1 MKLKDLRQKY
11 NGLLQKFIRLFSL
24 TSVAFVVTACYGVAP
39 PYDIEEVLNVQGQ
52 VLGENDEPLASKQ
65 VIVKREN
72 RWEQNRD
79 TLLTQEDGTFQ
90 AQYKD
95 GFFYA
100 DSIKF
105 VVYDANGVYETD
117 SLSFSTNDVVFED
130 EGMVNEHLYRL
141 SYSLR
146 ADIRLKKK

>member
-1 MKLKDLRQKY
+1 MILKDFRQKY
-11 NGLLQKFIRLFSL
+11 NGFLQKFIRIFSL
-24 TSVAFVVTACYGVAP
+24 SSIAFVVTACYGVAP

-90 AQYKD
+90 AQYK

-105 VVYDANGVYETD
+105 VAYDADGVYETD
-117 SLSFSTNDVVFED
+117 SLSVSTNDVVFED
-130 EGMVNEHLYRL
+130 EGMVNDNLYRI

-146 ADIRLKKK
+146 ADIRLKKKE